1 MGRNVYEAPLWLF
14 PDDVV
19 CKLKKIDAPDLIRNR
34 QITTL
39 TYALAP
45 GVLYNVHNAALNSS
59 DPYPLSEYLN
69 DVFATIWKPLNE
81 KDERQNSYR
90 RQLQRAYVNSLGST
104 LNPDK
109 KDLESINYKAFQ
121 SDAVLYVAAHLTKV
135 ENYVKAQIPNYA
147 AGTINHLHY
156 TNLFL
161 MIKKIKDKYTQA
173 DKD

>member
-1 MGRNVYEAPLWLF
+1 MQNAQHQNLVGFIWNIANKLRGPYRPPQYRRVMLPLIVLRRF
-14 PDDVV
+14 DQLVDDMLRRRAVRV
-19 CKLKKIDAPDLIRNR
+19 AH
-34 QITTL
+34 
-39 TYALAP
+39 AE
-45 GVLYNVHNAALNSS
+45 V
-59 DPYPLSEYLN
+59 N

-90 RQLQRAYVNSLGST
+90 RQLQRAYVNCLGGT

-109 KDLESINYKAFQ
+109 KDMESINYKAFQ

-135 ENYVKAQIPNYA
+135 ENYVKEQIPNYA